1 MLCFHVEC
9 NSDDNYENVSD
20 DIDIGINNVNNDND
34 NDIDNHTDNN
44 IDNNT
49 NDDDND
55 NDDDYDH
62 SSAPQGALI
71 AILKVLV
78 AMADGLYHTATT
90 FCTCSKNRN
99 YIKNILFQNKSKLI
113 TTL

>member
-78 AMADGLYHTATT
+78 AMADGLYHTATIRFVHVAKIGT
-90 FCTCSKNRN
+90 
-99 YIKNILFQNKSKLI
+99 ILKTYFFKTNQS
-113 TTL
+113 